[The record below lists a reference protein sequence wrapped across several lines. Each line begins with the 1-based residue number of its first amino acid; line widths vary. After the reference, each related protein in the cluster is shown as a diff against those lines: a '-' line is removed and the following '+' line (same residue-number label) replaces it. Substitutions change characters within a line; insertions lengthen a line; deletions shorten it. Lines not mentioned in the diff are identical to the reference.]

1 MANPASGFRFCV
13 IAAPGAKL
21 IEVDF
26 SGIEGVLTG
35 YFMGD
40 PEFIRIAKL
49 SMNAHLTSNMPQVN
63 KPGDLSW
70 PVDKL
75 LAHFAWIKETY
86 PRPYDEAKRVVY
98 LTSYCGTPRMM
109 QASYPD
115 TFPTIKDAE
124 RIQNIY
130 FALAPKLKT
139 WQHAVQE
146 LAYKQGYLGGPAK
159 HGDTYHTSGAH
170 PFGYRHFFFNVL
182 SYRPFKGIAPKGAQ
196 VVRIGG
202 RNYVVTRG
210 EDAKRAVAF
219 FPQSTAAGIL
229 KEVMLRLFVPGEPN
243 YIGEAFYGRTPL
255 RAPIHDALLLE
266 VPDELVDEVLRKVVY
281 EMTRPIPQLPLPA
294 EWGLGPYLSIGVEAK
309 VGRNWA
315 VYNDKHTDR
324 DGNPLRLNLDGM
336 KKVKLP
342 NVEPSIAA
350 DVIVPVDVYDED
362 EEIEEVTS
370 EQSAG

>member
-1 MANPASGFRFCV
+1 MAKKKNLASGFRFCV
-13 IAAPGAKL
+13 VAAPGCKL
-21 IEVDF
+21 VEVDF

-40 PEFIRIAKL
+40 PAFIRIAKL
-49 SMNAHLTSNMPQVN
+49 SMNAHLTSYLPEVN
-63 KPGDLSW
+63 QPGDLSW
-70 PVDKL
+70 PAERLVE
-75 LAHFAWIKETY
+75 HFARIKEQY
-86 PRPYDEAKRVVY
+86 PKPYDCAKRVVY

-115 TFPTIKDAE
+115 TFPTIRAAE
-124 RIQNIY
+124 KVQNIY
-130 FALAPKLKT
+130 FDLAPKLKT
-139 WQHAVQE
+139 WQHSVQE
-146 LAYKQGYLGGPAK
+146 LAYKQGYLGGP
-159 HGDTYHTSGAH
+159 GAH
-170 PFGYRHFFFNVL
+170 PFGYRHFFHNVL
-182 SYRPFKGIAPKGAQ
+182 SFRPVKGVAPRGAQ
-196 VVRIGG
+196 VVTIAG
-202 RNYVVTRG
+202 RNYVVLRG

-229 KEVMLRLFVPGEPN
+229 KEAMLRLFTPGMPS
-243 YIGEAFYGRTPL
+243 YIGDAFYGRTPL

-266 VPDELVDEVLRKVVY
+266 VPDEVYEEVLRKVVY
-281 EMTRPIPQLPLPA
+281 EMMQPVPQLPMPA
-294 EWGLGPYLSIGVEAK
+294 EWGLGQYLSIGVEAK

-315 VYNDKHTDR
+315 VYNDKPFDA

-362 EEIEEVTS
+362 EEPEVKD
-370 EQSAG
+370 EQSATAASA

>member
-1 MANPASGFRFCV
+1 MAKKKNLASGFRFCV
-13 IAAPGAKL
+13 VAAPGCKL

-40 PEFIRIAKL
+40 PNFIRIAKL
-49 SMNAHLTSNMPQVN
+49 SMNAHLTSYLPEVN
-63 KPGDLSW
+63 EPGDLSW
-70 PVDKL
+70 PVERLVD
-75 LAHFAWIKETY
+75 HFAHIKEAY
-86 PRPYDEAKRVVY
+86 PAQYDAGKRVVY

-109 QASYPD
+109 HMTYPD
-115 TFPTIKDAE
+115 TFPTIRSAE
-124 RIQNIY
+124 KVQQIY
-130 FALAPKLKT
+130 FDIAPKLQP

-146 LAYKQGYLGGPAK
+146 LAYKQGYLGGP
-159 HGDTYHTSGAH
+159 GAH
-170 PFGYRHFFFNVL
+170 PFGYRHFFYNVL
-182 SYRPFKGIAPKGAQ
+182 SFRPLKGVAPAGSQ
-196 VVRIGG
+196 VARIGG
-202 RNYVVTRG
+202 RNYLVARG

-229 KEVMLRLFVPGEPN
+229 KECMLRLFTPGMPN
-243 YIGEAFYGRTPL
+243 YIGDAFYGKTPL

-266 VPDELVDEVLRKVVY
+266 VPDELVEEVLRKVVF
-281 EMTRPIPQLPLPA
+281 EMTQPVLQLPMPV
-294 EWGLGPYLSIGVEAK
+294 EWGLGPYLAIGVEAK

-315 VYNDKHTDR
+315 SFNDKSADK

-342 NVEPSIAA
+342 NVQPSIAA

-362 EEIEEVTS
+362 EEPEVKD
-370 EQSAG
+370 EQQAQA